1 MQERPSSA
9 HYTSSLCMGRNR
21 SLPNKRSVSSRVEE
35 SMGQKYH
42 NAEYRQKESYDIDTA
57 APSYI
62 LQAI

>member
-1 MQERPSSA
+1 
-9 HYTSSLCMGRNR
+9 
-21 SLPNKRSVSSRVEE
+21 
-35 SMGQKYH
+35 MGQEYH